1 MYKRIL
7 IPTDGSPLSE
17 AAIRQ
22 GVALAKVLHASITG
36 VSVTPPF
43 HVMAAGH
50 AMGVEPMIV
59 TETPANWN
67 KACQALAESHLAVIR
82 EAAKAEGVPCETVQA
97 VDDNPYQGIIE
108 TAKSRGCD
116 LIFMA
121 SHGRRGLAAF
131 VLGSETTKVLT
142 HSKIPVL
149 VCR

>member
-1 MYKRIL
+1 MYKQIL

-17 AAIRQ
+17 MAIKQ
-22 GVALAKVLHASITG
+22 GIAFAKALNARITG
-36 VSVTPPF
+36 ISVTPPF
-43 HVMAAGH
+43 HAIV
-50 AMGVEPMIV
+50 VEPMTI
-59 TETPANWN
+59 TDTPADWD
-67 KACQALAESHLAVIR
+67 KAYQTLAEGHLSVIR
-82 EAAKAEGVPCETVQA
+82 EAAKAEGVPCETVHA
-97 VDDNPYQGIIE
+97 IDDNPYNAIIE

-121 SHGRRGLAAF
+121 SHGRRGVAAF